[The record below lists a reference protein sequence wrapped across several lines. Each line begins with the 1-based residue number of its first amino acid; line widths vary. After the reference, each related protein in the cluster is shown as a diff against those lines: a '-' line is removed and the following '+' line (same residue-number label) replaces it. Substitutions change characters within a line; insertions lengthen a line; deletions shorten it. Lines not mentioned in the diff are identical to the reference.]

1 MTWGIRATSLA
12 IKAASHLGGGLF
24 IARSARK
31 AVIRRS
37 RNSNHLAHGEIMPK
51 RIPHHSKTPFPRQ
64 SGKIS
69 AKRMPFWADDAKI

>member
-1 MTWGIRATSLA
+1 MAWGTRATNLA
-12 IKAASHLGGGLF
+12 IKAASHPGGGLF

-37 RNSNHLAHGEIMPK
+37 RNPNRLAHGEILPK
-51 RIPHHSKTPFPRQ
+51 RIPHHSKTPFLRP

-69 AKRMPFWADDAKI
+69 AKRMPFWADDGKI